1 MDRSWLTGTAGNAT
15 HAILCAVGQNL
26 RLLLR
31 AITAFLPLITQTLLT
46 WLRVLC
52 SFWLNPAP
60 LPEPCALTACSMEPP
75 SSHKAIFFS
84 TNYVVARIID
94 RTLVA

>member
-31 AITAFLPLITQTLLT
+31 AITAFFAPHHTDVAHLASSALQLLAESSSFARA
-46 WLRVLC
+46 LR
-52 SFWLNPAP
+52 PYGMQHGT
-60 LPEPCALTACSMEPP
+60 ALVS
-75 SSHKAIFFS
+75 
-84 TNYVVARIID
+84 
-94 RTLVA
+94 